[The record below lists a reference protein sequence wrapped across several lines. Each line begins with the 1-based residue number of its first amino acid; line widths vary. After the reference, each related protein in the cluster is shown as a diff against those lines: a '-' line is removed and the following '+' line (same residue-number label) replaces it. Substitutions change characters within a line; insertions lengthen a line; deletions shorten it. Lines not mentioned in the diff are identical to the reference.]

1 MPSLSL
7 SLLMLVA
14 IEKGRWQDEVNLDA
28 KTRPLSLSLS
38 LLMLVAIEKG
48 RLQDGLILM
57 LRRGLADFDNYPR
70 DKPSLSL

>member
-14 IEKGRWQDEVNLDA
+14 IEKGRLQDEVNLDA
-28 KTRPLSLSLS
+28 KTRPFSLSLS

-57 LRRGLADFDNYPR
+57 
-70 DKPSLSL
+70 